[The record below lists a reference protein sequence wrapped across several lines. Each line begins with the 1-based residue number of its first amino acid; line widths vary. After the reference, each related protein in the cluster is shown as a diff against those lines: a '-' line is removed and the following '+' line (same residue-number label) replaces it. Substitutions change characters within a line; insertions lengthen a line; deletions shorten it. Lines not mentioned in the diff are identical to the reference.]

1 MDRRAFVA
9 SVAAGLLTAP
19 LATRAQLPALPLIG
33 FLSSGSLAHRRDHVA
48 AFQRGLNET
57 GYVEGQNVAI
67 EYRWAND
74 HYDRLPGL
82 AADLVRRQV
91 AVIAAT
97 GGNVSAQAAK
107 TATATIPIVFTSG
120 DDPIKAG
127 LVASLSRPG
136 GNITGVSLFFGE
148 LGAKR
153 LELLHE
159 VVPKATVVAMLVD
172 PNNPNAETQ
181 SRDLQ
186 AAARHSEQELVV
198 LRAGAEQDFDI
209 VSNTIV
215 QQRIGAILVGDDPF
229 FGNRIDLLVK
239 LAARRAVP
247 TIYFKREFVAAGGL
261 MSYGA
266 SPTDGYRQAGVYTG
280 RILKGAK
287 PADLPVLQPT
297 KFDLVINIQTAKT
310 LGLTVPRSLLLRADE
325 VIQ

>member
-9 SVAAGLLTAP
+9 GVAGGLLAAP
-19 LATRAQLPALPLIG
+19 LAARAQQPALPVIG
-33 FLSSGSLAHRRDHVA
+33 FLSSGSLAQRRDHVA
-48 AFQRGLNET
+48 AFRRGLNET

-67 EYRWAND
+67 EYRWADD

-82 AADLVRRQV
+82 AGDLVRRQV

-97 GGNVSAQAAK
+97 GGNVSAQAAR

-136 GNITGVSLFFGE
+136 GNVTGVSLFFGE

-159 VVPKATVVAMLVD
+159 LVPKATVIAILVN
-172 PNNPNAETQ
+172 PNNPNAESQ

-186 AAARHSEQELVV
+186 ATRPNGQELVV
-198 LRAGAEQDFDI
+198 LRAGAERDFDT
-209 VSNTIV
+209 VSNNIV

-229 FGNRIDLLVK
+229 FGNRIELLVK

-266 SPTDGYRQAGVYTG
+266 SPTDGYRQAGIYTG

-310 LGLTVPRSLLLRADE
+310 LGLTIPQSLLLRADE